1 MPEIIPPNRG
11 TKLEVVEA
19 RLGAFF
25 EALSKLSVLEQDGT
39 PEGFVNAQKTR
50 FCLDTTNNVLY
61 IKTSDFGTLTGW
73 VALN

>member
-1 MPEIIPPNRG
+1 MAEIIPPNRG
-11 TKLEVVEA
+11 TPLNTVEQ
-19 RLGAFF
+19 RIGAFF
-25 EALSKLSVLEQDGT
+25 ESLAKLSVLEQDGT

-61 IKTSDFGTLTGW
+61 VKTSDYGTLTGW